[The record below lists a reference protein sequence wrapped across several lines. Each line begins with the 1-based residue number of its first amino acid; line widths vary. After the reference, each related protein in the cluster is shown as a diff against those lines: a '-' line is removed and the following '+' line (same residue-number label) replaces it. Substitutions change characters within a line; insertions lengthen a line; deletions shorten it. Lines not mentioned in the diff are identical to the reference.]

1 MSKSI
6 TCCFTGHRPKSLPWG
21 YEEKGISCRKFKNK
35 LSQEIRNA
43 IKNGYEYFISG
54 MALGIDIVV
63 AELVIDLRKKHPNIK
78 LECVIPCLN
87 QTIKWQEDSKE
98 RYENIL
104 NNADKITYVSNTSYF
119 NGCMQKRNL
128 YMVDNSS
135 LLIAVFNGANGGT
148 KSTIE
153 LARKKGL
160 NIKIIKP

>member
-21 YEEKGISCRKFKNK
+21 YDEKGISYRKFKNK
-35 LSQEIRNA
+35 LRQKIRRA
-43 IKNGYEYFISG
+43 IKSGYEYFISG
-54 MALGIDIVV
+54 MALGIDIIV
-63 AELVIDLRKKHPNIK
+63 AELVIELRKKHPNIK
-78 LECVIPCLN
+78 LECAIPCLN

-104 NNADKITYVSNTSYF
+104 NNADKISYVSNTSYF

-128 YMVDNSS
+128 YMIKQSS
-135 LLIAVFNGANGGT
+135 LLIAVFNGATGGT

-153 LARKKGL
+153 LAHKRKL
-160 NIKIIKP
+160 EIVIIKP